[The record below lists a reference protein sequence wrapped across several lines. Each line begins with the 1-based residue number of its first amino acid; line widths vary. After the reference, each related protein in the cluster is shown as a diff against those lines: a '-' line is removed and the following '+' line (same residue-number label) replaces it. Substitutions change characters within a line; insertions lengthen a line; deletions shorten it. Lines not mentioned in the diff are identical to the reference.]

1 MFSKKHRITYRITF
15 YYSYPIIKFSNSK
28 ITNEKF
34 SLFTRRITFYPI
46 PPSIIRHSIFYSQK
60 SFDLGYDASRIIAGD
75 TFVCISRRAFLFFQR
90 ETTPRNSARLV
101 SLLSCA
107 RIEQLRLART
117 PLFHSATASRRVIV
131 TLANFAS
138 TILHAATRHAWNRRF
153 VPAFSS
159 FLLIRHCSEKN
170 HPWWAVVYGMRKSK
184 LLLEQINLKSEKW
197 IRGMEIVEQ
206 FWNRYFFKFIIG
218 GRNYRL
224 NYYVHVSL
232 NNLRY

>member
-1 MFSKKHRITYRITF
+1 M
-15 YYSYPIIKFSNSK
+15 PA
-28 ITNEKF
+28 
-34 SLFTRRITFYPI
+34 TRSCVYLVAR
-46 PPSIIRHSIFYSQK
+46 
-60 SFDLGYDASRIIAGD
+60 SF
-75 TFVCISRRAFLFFQR
+75 FFQR

-170 HPWWAVVYGMRKSK
+170 HPWWAVVYGMCKSK

-206 FWNRYFFKFIIG
+206 FWNRYFSKFIIG
-218 GRNYRL
+218 GETKL
-224 NYYVHVSL
+224 SDYYIHVSL
-232 NNLRY
+232 KNLRYQFCWISLQISNRHNRSIIVNISCMRWIKISLRKCYEMIAYILK

>member
-46 PPSIIRHSIFYSQK
+46 PPSITRHSIFYSQK

-170 HPWWAVVYGMRKSK
+170 HPW
-184 LLLEQINLKSEKW
+184 
-197 IRGMEIVEQ
+197 
-206 FWNRYFFKFIIG
+206 
-218 GRNYRL
+218 
-224 NYYVHVSL
+224 
-232 NNLRY
+232 

>member
-1 MFSKKHRITYRITF
+1 MILRTNKKKCRINLFHLKIGFQENRKIL
-15 YYSYPIIKFSNSK
+15 SFSNYFY
-28 ITNEKF
+28 TQN
-34 SLFTRRITFYPI
+34 ITFYPI
-46 PPSIIRHSIFYSQK
+46 APSIINGTPYILLAK
-60 SFDLGYDASRIIAGD
+60 K
-75 TFVCISRRAFLFFQR
+75 ISRSWLRCVEDNCRRHVRVYISSRVPFFFFFFFPQR

-170 HPWWAVVYGMRKSK
+170 HPWWAVLYGMCNSK

-197 IRGMEIVEQ
+197 IRGMEIVENN
-206 FWNRYFFKFIIG
+206 FETDIF
-218 GRNYRL
+218 L
-224 NYYVHVSL
+224 NL
-232 NNLRY
+232 